1 MALTMIWPYQ
11 QLLPFFS
18 FCQCGQNQYGL
29 IIAVIMANIGVV
41 LKSKKKMQITRE
53 NGFKN
58 TLIFHQLW
66 SKQFTDQ
73 NYGHLGLFQV
83 KNMVFRGSTS
93 HVSSDLILMFLE
105 SGEHVEWGQLAS
117 YNSNSN

>member
-1 MALTMIWPYQ
+1 
-11 QLLPFFS
+11 
-18 FCQCGQNQYGL
+18 
-29 IIAVIMANIGVV
+29 
-41 LKSKKKMQITRE
+41 MQITRE

-83 KNMVFRGSTS
+83 NNMVFRGSTS
-93 HVSSDLILMFLE
+93 HASSELIFMFLE
-105 SGEHVEWGQLAS
+105 SGGLFNFLDPPNAYCNFERPSISQHLQLTIHFEET
-117 YNSNSN
+117 NQSNYTLTLEQYL